1 MKQRL
6 LRLLLSV
13 VGKLGGSINT
23 ALTPYGHQE
32 RLIFRLE
39 AEIVELRSERSFYR
53 DEFLKH
59 QDWTKPEPEPV
70 PNTVDPS
77 EFYKGTM
84 PVRNWRTAKRILTRA
99 ALLKKERKEQ
109 PIHIGAES

>member
-39 AEIVELRSERSFYR
+39 AEIVELRADRNYYR
-53 DEFLKH
+53 DIVL
-59 QDWTKPEPEPV
+59 KPESEPV

-84 PVRNWRTAKRILTRA
+84 PVRNWRTAKKILTKA

-109 PIHIGAES
+109 PVHTGAES